1 MLVSVGGISVVLKFF
16 FILIVKIVVQNEWNN
31 AVLAEVTKDKN
42 EELKQIKKNFK
53 KRISYK
59 GMYDLHEKVNTMS
72 EEMELMKKQNAK
84 QSQ

>member
-1 MLVSVGGISVVLKFF
+1 M
-16 FILIVKIVVQNEWNN
+16 VQNEWNN